1 MNLHPWNT
9 LIASLPNPHLLQ
21 TWEWGQVKSRYGWQ
35 PFHLVWDDQTC
46 QVLKIWQVSEKDPLA
61 AALVLVRAIPIRGFA
76 ARLSVV
82 YVPKGP
88 LLDWNNTS
96 LRDRVLHDLLAFA
109 RRKGAIFLKID
120 PDVRLGTG
128 IPNTPEDQPDP
139 LGQSLF
145 STLQSQ
151 GWRFSQDQI
160 QYRNTIAFDLSPSED
175 EMLSRMKQKTRYN
188 VRLAERK
195 GVVVRVGTDA
205 DLEMLYHMYA
215 ETSVRDG
222 FVIREQKYY
231 LDLWQTFMQAGM
243 LEPLIAEVDGEPV
256 AGVMIF
262 RFAGTAYYLNGM
274 SRDAHREKMPNYL
287 LQWEAAR
294 RAKAARC
301 TVYDLWGAPDV
312 FDESDSM
319 WSVFRF
325 KEGLG
330 GEVVRFIGAWDLPV
344 QPMMYKL
351 YTQILPRILDIMRGR
366 GRTRT
371 HQHVESV

>member
-231 LDLWQTFMQAGM
+231 LDLWQTFLQAGM

>member
-21 TWEWGQVKSRYGWQ
+21 TWEWGQVKSWYGWQ
-35 PFHLVWDDQTC
+35 PFHFVWDDQTC
-46 QVLKIWQVSEKDPLA
+46 QVFKTWQVSEKDPLA

-175 EMLSRMKQKTRYN
+175 DMLSRMKQKTRYN

-243 LEPLIAEVDGEPV
+243 LEPLIAEMDGEPV

-262 RFAGTAYYLNGM
+262 QFAGTSRSGNRL

-294 RAKAARC
+294 RAKAAGC
-301 TVYDLWGAPDV
+301 AVYDLWGAPDV

-371 HQHVESV
+371 RQHVESV

>member
-21 TWEWGQVKSRYGWQ
+21 TWEWGQVKSWYGWQ
-35 PFHLVWDDQTC
+35 PFHFVWDDQTC
-46 QVLKIWQVSEKDPLA
+46 QVFKTWQVSEKDPLA

-139 LGQSLF
+139 LGQSLI
-145 STLQSQ
+145 SYLQSQ
-151 GWRFSQDQI
+151 NWRFSQDQI

-175 EMLSRMKQKTRYN
+175 DMLSRMKQKTRYN

-243 LEPLIAEVDGEPV
+243 LEPLIAEMDGEPV

-262 RFAGTAYYLNGM
+262 QFAGTAYYLNGM

-294 RAKAARC
+294 RAKAAGC
-301 TVYDLWGAPDV
+301 AVYDLWGAPDV

-371 HQHVESV
+371 RQHVESV